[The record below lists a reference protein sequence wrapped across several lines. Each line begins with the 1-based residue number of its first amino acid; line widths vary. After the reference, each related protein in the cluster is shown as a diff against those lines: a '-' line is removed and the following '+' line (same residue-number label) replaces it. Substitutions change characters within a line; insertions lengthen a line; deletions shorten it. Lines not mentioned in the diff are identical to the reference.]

1 MSTIRHLLNQLE
13 IKYGLNTSKNA
24 NKYIK
29 TKINLVKNELDTNFI
44 KKCLNND
51 TLPSFSKIKLAT
63 TNNKQ
68 FISQIRSQITDQEL
82 NNKIRNKRALK
93 KKEKDLINKLFDLT
107 PEENENLNRLITNK
121 INNISNTKNK
131 IHNKKLEKLG
141 ITTEVQVDNK
151 NINRNR
157 NKINEVESI
166 KDKETI
172 FNLSSRILNETETN
186 LLKKGLKYG
195 IKAKKVDSYEILAR
209 FEQLAQSLNKLEA
222 KPSNNP
228 ELAQFDNKAAC
239 MKQLQSMATEFIEL
253 SKTARDNLTD
263 AEHKALEE
271 LSKDQSIIITK
282 ADKGNAVVIQNKT
295 DYLTKVNILLSADDK
310 FKEIHCDVTTET
322 IKRER
327 RLQNYLSSIG
337 YVNEK
342 RTKGTNELTDE
353 VLAEITPCGSRAGI
367 MYGLPKI
374 QHISLY
380 T

>member
-310 FKEIHCDVTTET
+310 FKEIINYFKTVITF
-322 IKRER
+322 ER
-327 RLQNYLSSIG
+327 NLIR
-337 YVNEK
+337 
-342 RTKGTNELTDE
+342 
-353 VLAEITPCGSRAGI
+353 
-367 MYGLPKI
+367 
-374 QHISLY
+374 
-380 T
+380 